1 MTVNIGSFDRI
12 IRLVI
17 GVALLYFA
25 LFAQP
30 NGYNWIGWVGIIP
43 ILTALIGNC
52 PLYSILGLNT
62 CRAK

>member
-52 PLYSILGLNT
+52 PLYSILGVNT

>member
-17 GVALLYFA
+17 GVELLCFA

>member
-17 GVALLYFA
+17 GAALLYFA

-52 PLYSILGLNT
+52 PLYSILGVNT